1 MEDRLNYIGSDKY
14 KIEIFKRALYQEI
27 LEVTYLQEQKI
38 YPLSESNDNIVINKV
53 LSNFKNLYE
62 ELSENIVINEVLTKL
77 ILIEKCLI
85 NEVYRDGMN
94 VNLKNLLFFIMN
106 AKLDLLVD
114 NKGVIE
120 KVVELTQLAI
130 TSRDKE
136 LQKAGNVIINE
147 LVNNDGKYESISN
160 KLNNALIIIE
170 DYSQALEIINNYNIT
185 LNNYQEHGID
195 RNLISDTSLKG
206 VVSLCEKIN
215 IIICDNYNI
224 LKKELI

>member
-14 KIEIFKRALYQEI
+14 KIEIFKRTLYQEI

-85 NEVYRDGMN
+85 NEVYRDGIN
-94 VNLKNLLFFIMN
+94 VNLENLLFFIMN
-106 AKLDLLVD
+106 AKLGLLVD
-114 NKGVIE
+114 NKGIIE

-147 LVNNDGKYESISN
+147 LVNDDEKYESISN

-170 DYSQALEIINNYNIT
+170 DYNKALEIINNYNIT

-195 RNLISDTSLKG
+195 RNLISDTSLKE

-215 IIICDNYNI
+215 IIMNV
-224 LKKELI
+224 KE